1 MAIRYSDILAS
12 VIHDIKNSM
21 SVINNHIGD
30 IMMIDS
36 LSEDMQQRTSV
47 MYQEMKRANNQLV
60 QLLTLYK
67 MDNQRLTA
75 NIIENN
81 VYDFLEEILI
91 EEASLAEAQHI
102 EIEMEC
108 DEWLSW
114 YFDQDLVRGVI
125 SSTIGNAKRYTKSK
139 ILLSATEEEHF
150 LVLRVEDDG
159 EGFPKKFI
167 EYHQQQ
173 SDKDVGRAFSEG
185 RTQLGFFFA
194 TNIAEIHENKGRSG
208 FMKLKNG
215 ESLGGGCFELWLPR

>member
-1 MAIRYSDILAS
+1 MAVRYSDILAS

-30 IMMIDS
+30 IMMIED
-36 LSEDMQQRTSV
+36 LSDDMQQRASV

-67 MDNQRLTA
+67 LDNQRLTP
-75 NIIENN
+75 NIMEYN
-81 VYDFLEEILI
+81 VYDFLEEIMI
-91 EEASLAEAQHI
+91 EEAALAEAQHI
-102 EIEMEC
+102 EIEIDC

-139 ILLSATEEEHF
+139 ILLSAWEEDNY
-150 LVLRVEDDG
+150 LVFSVEDDG
-159 EGFPKKFI
+159 DGFPEKFI
-167 EYHQQQ
+167 KYHQEQ
-173 SDKDVGRAFSEG
+173 SNTDVGKAFTEG

-194 TNIAEIHENKGRSG
+194 TNIAQVHENKGRTG

-215 ESLGGGCFELWLPR
+215 ESLSGGCFEIWLP

>member
-1 MAIRYSDILAS
+1 MAVRYSDILAS

-30 IMMIDS
+30 IMMIED
-36 LSEDMQQRTSV
+36 LSDDMQQRASV

-67 MDNQRLTA
+67 LDNQRLTP
-75 NIIENN
+75 NIMEYN
-81 VYDFLEEILI
+81 VYDFLEEIMI
-91 EEASLAEAQHI
+91 EEAALAEAQNITI
-102 EIEMEC
+102 EVDC

-125 SSTIGNAKRYTKSK
+125 SSTIGNAKRYTQSR
-139 ILLSATEEEHF
+139 IMLSAWEEDNY
-150 LVLRVEDDG
+150 LVFSVEDDG
-159 EGFPKKFI
+159 EGFPEKFI
-167 EYHQQQ
+167 KYHQKQ
-173 SDKDVGRAFSEG
+173 SHTDVGKAFTEG

-194 TNIAEIHENKGRSG
+194 TNIAQVHENKGRAG

-215 ESLGGGCFELWLPR
+215 ESLSGGCFELWLP